1 MSECGHVLVSTVPS
15 EARRED
21 CIPGVIAKGSSELPL
36 SVLEL
41 MLGSVEEQQLF

>member
-21 CIPGVIAKGSSELPL
+21 CIPGVIAKDSELPL
-36 SVLEL
+36 LVLEL
-41 MLGSVEEQQLF
+41 TLGSVEEQQLF